1 MLYDYSQVV
10 RSHQAFV
17 AEADG
22 DIVGI
27 LVLVRTGD
35 RLLLDNV
42 AVRPDRQGKGLGR
55 RLVTLAVTEARQR
68 GYAHLDLYTN
78 EAMTENICLY
88 QSLGYT
94 VTERTDEYGYRR
106 VYMPKTLK
114 C

>member
-1 MLYDYSQVV
+1 MLDDYSQVV

-17 AEADG
+17 AEVDG
-22 DIVGI
+22 EIVGI

-78 EAMTENICLY
+78 EAMTENIRLY

-94 VTERTDEYGYRR
+94 VTERTAEYGYRR

-114 C
+114 